1 MLEKLLERLMRRAA
15 RLSGSLAGGE
25 GAPPAPAAD
34 PAVAAADRL
43 IEQGNE
49 QERAGAHAEAC
60 ALYRRAV
67 LAAPEYAKAHLNLG
81 IGLEAQGDAEGAMR
95 SYERALA
102 IEPADP
108 YARYNL
114 GKLLFLGGKLDDAE
128 RHLRG
133 ALIAKPDFADARVV
147 LADLLDARGQ
157 VAEALAELEGVL
169 ARQPDYG
176 GALYNHARLLRKH
189 GRRADAEAALRR
201 LLAVQPGHPS
211 ASYELGTLLA
221 LRGEFGEA
229 EGELRRALEQR
240 KDFTEAHVGLYDV
253 YRAQGRFDA
262 ALAQIESAIE
272 LRPGWSQLWFF
283 RGVMLNR
290 MHRDAEGEAALR
302 RAIELEPRLSEAYR
316 ILGTA
321 LLGQLRLPD
330 ALRAYEAGRAYD
342 AAGYIRASE
351 LVALNFSDE
360 ISSEELFER
369 HRAFGR
375 EIEQSIAPLVARF
388 ANARDPERKLRVG
401 YVSGD
406 FHYHAVSTFLLPL
419 LERHD
424 RSRFET
430 HCYSISDV
438 ADPVT
443 RRIVDS
449 VDHWRSE
456 PFIPR
461 AELAALILRD
471 GIDVLVDLTG
481 HSSLPSFDI
490 FARRPAPVQAAW
502 LGYLCTTGLT
512 RMDYRITDARSDP
525 PGTSE
530 PLHTETLLRLPR
542 PQWCYRPF
550 ASVEVSPEPPC
561 ARNGHVTFGSFN
573 YAAKLSRSAR
583 RLWAGILERV
593 PGSRLLSLGIPE
605 GAARET
611 ILRDL
616 AEDGVDPGRVS
627 FEPRMSLERYLARIG
642 DVDIA
647 LDSTPYSGGT
657 TTCDCLWM
665 GVPVVTL
672 PGTRSVSRSA
682 ASLLDAVGLAGWIA
696 AGPEDYVRIAAERAG
711 DAGGLARLRGS
722 LRERMR
728 ASPLMDE
735 AGFARDMEAAYRQMW
750 RTWCLR
756 RPEN

>member
-1 MLEKLLERLMRRAA
+1 M
-15 RLSGSLAGGE
+15 
-25 GAPPAPAAD
+25 
-34 PAVAAADRL
+34 
-43 IEQGNE
+43 
-49 QERAGAHAEAC
+49 
-60 ALYRRAV
+60 
-67 LAAPEYAKAHLNLG
+67 
-81 IGLEAQGDAEGAMR
+81 
-95 SYERALA
+95 
-102 IEPADP
+102 
-108 YARYNL
+108 
-114 GKLLFLGGKLDDAE
+114 
-128 RHLRG
+128 
-133 ALIAKPDFADARVV
+133 
-147 LADLLDARGQ
+147 
-157 VAEALAELEGVL
+157 
-169 ARQPDYG
+169 
-176 GALYNHARLLRKH
+176 
-189 GRRADAEAALRR
+189 
-201 LLAVQPGHPS
+201 
-211 ASYELGTLLA
+211 
-221 LRGEFGEA
+221 
-229 EGELRRALEQR
+229 
-240 KDFTEAHVGLYDV
+240 
-253 YRAQGRFDA
+253 
-262 ALAQIESAIE
+262 
-272 LRPGWSQLWFF
+272 RPGWAQLWFF

-321 LLGQLRLPD
+321 LLGQLRPAD
-330 ALRAYEAGRAYD
+330 ALRAYEAGRPYD

-375 EIEQSIAPLVARF
+375 EIEQSCAPLVARF
-388 ANARDPERKLRVG
+388 ANERDPERKLRVG

-424 RSRFET
+424 RSRFAV

-438 ADPVT
+438 ADNVT
-443 RRIVDS
+443 ARIVKS
-449 VDHWRSE
+449 VDVWRSE

-461 AELAALILRD
+461 AELAALIHRD
-471 GIDVLVDLTG
+471 SVDILVDLTG
-481 HSSLPSFDI
+481 HSSLPSFDV

-512 RMDYRITDARSDP
+512 RMDYRITDAYSDP
-525 PGTSE
+525 QASE
-530 PLHTETLLRLPR
+530 RLHTETLVRLPR

-550 ASVEVSPEPPC
+550 AAVDVPPVPPR
-561 ARNGHVTFGSFN
+561 ARNGFVTFGSFN

-583 RLWAGILERV
+583 RLWAGILKRV

-605 GAARET
+605 GAARDT

-616 AEDGVDPGRVS
+616 AEDGVDAGRVS

-682 ASLLDAVGLAGWIA
+682 GSLLQAMGLSEWIA
-696 AGPEDYVRIAAERAG
+696 ASPEDYVRIAAERAG
-711 DAGGLARLRGS
+711 DADALARLRGS

-728 ASPLMDE
+728 ASVLMDE
-735 AGFARDMEAAYRQMW
+735 PGFARDMEAAYRQMW
-750 RTWCLR
+750 RSWCAR
-756 RPEN
+756 AS